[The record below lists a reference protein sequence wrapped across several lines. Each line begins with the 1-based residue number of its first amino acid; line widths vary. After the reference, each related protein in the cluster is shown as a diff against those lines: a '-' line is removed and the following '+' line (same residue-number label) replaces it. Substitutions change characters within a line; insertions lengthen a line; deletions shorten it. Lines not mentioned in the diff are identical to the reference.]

1 MFFAPYKRLAK
12 TIKDGNWLRGKFA
25 DMNNENIVS
34 ALFNC
39 RCKFVNL
46 HAVSSD
52 YSRFSNFAILMHSDC
67 KNYAM
72 SLSETFNYNYT

>member
-1 MFFAPYKRLAK
+1 MFFAPYERLAK

-39 RCKFVNL
+39 CCKFVNYMHFHL
-46 HAVSSD
+46 I
-52 YSRFSNFAILMHSDC
+52 ILDSVT
-67 KNYAM
+67 
-72 SLSETFNYNYT
+72 LPF